1 MQLRRDLWT
10 QAVHEGPKGILHQ
23 LLRYLRTEAGPLT
36 VLAIGAAALQSFLH
50 ITSETII
57 EGETRGFDLG
67 VLNALRLPGHPGVPI
82 GPSWLTEV
90 ARDLSSL
97 GSLSV
102 LTLIALIVIGFAL
115 VRRRYG
121 AAMVIFVALGGG
133 MGVCQFLKDLFER
146 ARPPEPYRLIE
157 VVNASFPSGHAMLS
171 AVTYLTLAVLLARVQ
186 RQKRLKFYAVAV
198 AALLTAIVGVT
209 RIYLG
214 VHWTTDVLAG
224 WSVGAFWAVTCWFAS
239 FLWERVAHKRME
251 EPGPPVFGP
260 GAITSGP
267 TPL

>member
-1 MQLRRDLWT
+1 MKLHRDLWT
-10 QAVHEGPKGILHQ
+10 QAPRWALK
-23 LLRYLRTEAGPLT
+23 YLKTEAGPLT
-36 VLAIGAAALQSFLH
+36 ILAIGAAALTSFLH

-57 EGETRGFDLG
+57 EGESRDFDLG

-82 GPSWLTEV
+82 GPGWLTEV
-90 ARDLSSL
+90 ARDLSAM

-102 LTLIALIVIGFAL
+102 LILIAAVVIGFAL
-115 VRRRYG
+115 VRRHYG
-121 AAMVIFVALGGG
+121 AALVILVSLGGG
-133 MGVCQFLKDLFER
+133 MGLCQYLKDLFER

-186 RQKRLKFYAVAV
+186 TQARLKFYVVAV
-198 AALLTAIVGVT
+198 AAVLTAIVGTT

-224 WSVGAFWAVTCWFAS
+224 WSVGAAWAVTCWFAS
-239 FLWERVAHKRME
+239 FLWERVAHKRLE
-251 EPGPPVFGP
+251 EEGAPVFG
-260 GAITSGP
+260 GAP
-267 TPL
+267 PAAPAE